1 MNQRFVIKI
10 IPSSVL
16 VSRNRFSTDFQFN
29 SLYLFMQFFIEKA
42 LIYYVS
48 HGWSIR
54 STSAQ
59 TLYFPEMLGIK
70 LKENVI
76 IFDHL

>member
-1 MNQRFVIKI
+1 
-10 IPSSVL
+10 
-16 VSRNRFSTDFQFN
+16 
-29 SLYLFMQFFIEKA
+29 MQFFIEKA